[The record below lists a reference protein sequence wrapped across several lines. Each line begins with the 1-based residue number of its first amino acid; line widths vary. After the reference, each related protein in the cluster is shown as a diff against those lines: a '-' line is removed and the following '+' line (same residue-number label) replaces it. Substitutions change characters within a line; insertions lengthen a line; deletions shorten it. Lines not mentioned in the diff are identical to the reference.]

1 VLLDGRPLPGELAGA
16 DVRDGVAVVDQQRLY
31 RLVELPRAE
40 RHLLTLELA
49 PGVSGYAFT
58 FG

>member
-1 VLLDGRPLPGELAGA
+1 VLLDGRPLPDELAGP
-16 DVRDGVAVVDQQRLY
+16 DVRGGTALVDRQRLY
-31 RLVELPRAE
+31 RLVALPEAQ

-49 PGVSGYAFT
+49 PGVSAYAFT

>member
-1 VLLDGRPLPGELAGA
+1 VLLDGRPISDDEAGD
-16 DVRDGVAVVDQQRLY
+16 DVSGGGFDVSGQRLY
-31 RLVELPRAE
+31 RLVELPRVE
-40 RHLLTLELA
+40 DRKLTLELA